1 MELSTE
7 FYRALA
13 VSWLC
18 FAAGACIFHAYRWCD
33 YGKVLSRLLLALS
46 PGILSAYGFH
56 SVQVC
61 NQILA
66 AKEPQGMSVNGR
78 VYLTSISRADYGDG
92 YSLEIE
98 RYSDGT
104 SNVSGLLPVAGGRI
118 EGSNARVQASDAIG
132 QRPTR
137 GMVPMQIQSEPAGH
151 WERHTERDL

>member
-1 MELSTE
+1 MELTAE
-7 FYRALA
+7 FYKALT

-18 FAAGACIFHAYRWCD
+18 FAAGAGIFHAYKTCQ

-61 NQILA
+61 NTILA
-66 AKEPQGMSVNGR
+66 AKSQGESVSGR

-98 RYSDGT
+98 RYSNGA

-137 GMVPMQIQSEPAGH
+137 GLVPMQIQSEPAGH
-151 WERHTERDL
+151 WGRHKERDL